1 MVSDDDTAYPGAII
15 PLHYHFNMLNDQIR
29 TGRFR
34 QAIQAVVAPGS
45 KVLELGGGTG
55 VLSFFAAQLA
65 SKVWCVEKNPELARE
80 ARRFLDMNTHGDRVQ
95 VVNADAFEYLPPEPV
110 DVVVC
115 EMLHVAMLRENQITV
130 IERFKQRYLAHF
142 GLPLPIFVPEASIQ
156 TVQPVQQNF
165 EFSGYYAPVPI
176 FRDPYAS
183 QAMTLGMGAPVV
195 YSTLRYE
202 ASLPMRFQWE
212 GEISIATSGTLNAL
226 RFVTK
231 NILATLPVLAPSP
244 VKNILAVP
252 AVHQST
258 AIEWHN
264 QHLVM
269 PLASPL
275 EVHAGDMLR
284 LAFSYPAGGALN
296 DLASSLTVAMK

>member
-1 MVSDDDTAYPGAII
+1 MIGDDDTAFPGAII

-34 QAIQAVVAPGS
+34 QAIQAVVTPGS

-55 VLSFFAAQLA
+55 VLSFFAAQQA
-65 SKVWCVEKNPELARE
+65 SQVWCVEKNAELARE

-115 EMLHVAMLRENQITV
+115 EMLHVAMLRENQIGV

-142 GLPLPIFVPEASIQ
+142 GLPLPLFVPEASIQ

-165 EFSGYYAPVPI
+165 DFSGYYAPVPI

-183 QAMTLGMGAPVV
+183 QVATLELGAPIV
-195 YSTLRYE
+195 YSTLRYD
-202 ASLPMRFQWE
+202 ASLPMHFEWQ
-212 GEISIATSGTLNAL
+212 GEMMITATGTLNAL

-231 NILATLPVLAPSP
+231 NILATQAAASP
-244 VKNILAVP
+244 IKNRLAV
-252 AVHQST
+252 ASAYQSSMN
-258 AIEWHN
+258 EWHN
-264 QHLVM
+264 QYLVM

-275 EVHAGDMLR
+275 AVHAGDVLH
-284 LAFSYPAGGALN
+284 LAFSYPAGGTL
-296 DLASSLTVAMK
+296 DELARSLTLTMK

>member
-1 MVSDDDTAYPGAII
+1 MVGDDTALPGAII

-65 SKVWCVEKNPELARE
+65 SQVWCVEKNAELAGA
-80 ARRFLDMNTHGDRVQ
+80 ARRFLDMNPHGDKVQ
-95 VVNADAFEYLPPEPV
+95 VVNADAFDYLPPEPV

-115 EMLHVAMLRENQITV
+115 EMLHVAMLRENQIGV

-142 GLPLPIFVPEASIQ
+142 GLPLPLFVPEASIQ
-156 TVQPVQQNF
+156 TVQAVQQNF
-165 EFSGYYAPVPI
+165 DFSGYYAPVPI

-183 QAMTLGMGAPVV
+183 QARTLEMGAPVI

-202 ASLPMRFQWE
+202 ASLPMQFEWQD
-212 GEISIATSGTLNAL
+212 EIAITATGTLNAL

-231 NILATLPVLAPSP
+231 NILATPATAPP
-244 VKNILAVP
+244 IKNMLAV
-252 AVHQST
+252 ASLHQSS

-264 QHLVM
+264 QYLIM
-269 PLASPL
+269 PLASPIA
-275 EVHAGDMLR
+275 VQAGDVLR
-284 LAFSYPAGGALN
+284 LAFSYAAGGAL
-296 DLASSLTVAMK
+296 DELALSLTLTLK